1 MNVIASMYY
10 SVFLELALSN
20 LEEEGISREDI
31 LAVPFEKSNNQR
43 KIFDTMYY
51 SDGTS
56 LLDKGLAMAVMV
68 AVPAASYGF
77 IATWGP
83 IIWGILGAIAGFLIG
98 FLIDLGIW
106 GKRKKKRNSKEPIP
120 GVFIIVQCKNT
131 PQAEMVKQIFWT
143 HHALSVG
150 KVCVTNE

>member
-1 MNVIASMYY
+1 MNIIASMNY
-10 SVFLELALSN
+10 SVFLELALSS
-20 LEEEGISREDI
+20 LEEEGIKRDHI
-31 LAVPFEKSNNQR
+31 LAVPFEKDNAHQ
-43 KIFDTMYY
+43 KVFDTMYY

-56 LLDKGLAMAVMV
+56 LLDKGLAMAVMF

-83 IIWGILGAIAGFLIG
+83 IIWGVLGAIVGFLIG
-98 FLIDLGIW
+98 FFIDLGIW
-106 GKRKKKRNSKEPIP
+106 TKRKKKHKSIGQPP
-120 GVFIIVQCKNT
+120 GVFIIVQCKDGSE
-131 PQAEMVKQIFWT
+131 AEMVKQVFWD